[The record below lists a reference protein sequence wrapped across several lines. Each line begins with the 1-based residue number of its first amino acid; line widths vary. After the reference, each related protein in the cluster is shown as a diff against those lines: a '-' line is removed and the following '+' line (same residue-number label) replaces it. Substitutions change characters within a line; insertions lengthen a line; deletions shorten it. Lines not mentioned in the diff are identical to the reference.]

1 MAAKKEITVAIIIG
15 LILALI
21 VMGGVLRA
29 RTALKQ
35 MSQKMTPTTSTKESA
50 SKPEKKATDLFLT
63 LDTADNQVVD
73 QPELTVSGKTLP
85 KTYIA
90 ITGEKSEYLIVPS
103 DVGSFS
109 QSVALVKGAN
119 TLRVVVYQED
129 GTHVEQT
136 LTAVYTT
143 AEL

>member
-29 RTALKQ
+29 HTALKE
-35 MSQKMTPTTSTKESA
+35 MSQKITTSTSSKES
-50 SKPEKKATDLFLT
+50 STKPEKKATDLFLT
-63 LDTADNQVVD
+63 LDTPDNQVVD

-90 ITGEKSEYLIVPS
+90 ITGEKNEYLIVPS

-109 QSVALVKGAN
+109 QSVTLVKGAN
-119 TLRVVVYQED
+119 TIRIVIYQED

>member
-1 MAAKKEITVAIIIG
+1 
-15 LILALI
+15 
-21 VMGGVLRA
+21 
-29 RTALKQ
+29 
-35 MSQKMTPTTSTKESA
+35 
-50 SKPEKKATDLFLT
+50 
-63 LDTADNQVVD
+63 
-73 QPELTVSGKTLP
+73 LTVSGKTLP